1 MFSGSLFLKNGV
13 TLAIFFFSGK
23 ILLSSDRLNESF
35 RGSLIS
41 PKHFLTTLKFI
52 SSYPGI
58 VLDFNE
64 KKDSSNSFIDT
75 EFFLLYCGFDLRN

>member
-13 TLAIFFFSGK
+13 TLAILFFSGK
-23 ILLSSDRLNESF
+23 ILFSSDRLNESF

-64 KKDSSNSFIDT
+64 KKDSPNSLLIPS
-75 EFFLLYCGFDLRN
+75 FFYYTVGLI